1 MAQAIAETVFDI
13 LYLGFALITGLTM
26 LTKGKS
32 RIVKMAGWMT
42 ALLGGRGFLSSGTA
56 FLCTLDNRDGSKCS
70 RIGDWEIYYVCHD
83 DGFLSD
89 FILYLA

>member
-42 ALLGGRGFLSSGTA
+42 
-56 FLCTLDNRDGSKCS
+56 DNRDGSKCS

>member
-42 ALLGGRGFLSSGTA
+42 ALLGA
-56 FLCTLDNRDGSKCS
+56 
-70 RIGDWEIYYVCHD
+70 GDSFHWEIYYVCHD

>member
-32 RIVKMAGWMT
+32 RIVKMADG
-42 ALLGGRGFLSSGTA
+42 AAGGRGFLSSGTA